1 MSRRGVF
8 RVTEIDEREK
18 KLLAVDVE
26 SLYRKYGPMVLRRCR
41 SLLLDEEQAL
51 DAMQETFVKLIRYRE
66 RLTDKAP
73 SSMLYCIATNVC
85 LNMMR
90 SSRRRPQS
98 AGDDALDRIA
108 SSEDVEAR
116 VLDRHLLDSI
126 FGRERAST
134 RTMAVLHYVDGM
146 TLEEVAKHVGLSV
159 SGGAEKAAPAQGAHP
174 RPGGGV
180 AVKRISDLL
189 LEQYVLGELPPEVA
203 GEVREELARVSFPAG
218 PTRVNHQVRQGNPGA
233 LPSVRTLDSPL
244 EQGSGKNRNS
254 LWMTDREM
262 ESRPPKAQAE
272 GAAESHPAWS
282 PPGVG
287 RCSWQ
292 SVFPRLPLSS
302 LVFSF
307 FIFRERLAPDRNQDE
322 RPLPIDRVPEDRE
335 GRRTS
340 PPVPSLDGAT

>member
-159 SGGAEKAAPAQGAHP
+159 SGV
-174 RPGGGV
+174 R
-180 AVKRISDLL
+180 KRLRLL
-189 LEQYVLGELPPEVA
+189 KERTRALGEA
-203 GEVREELARVSFPAG
+203 
-218 PTRVNHQVRQGNPGA
+218 
-233 LPSVRTLDSPL
+233 SP
-244 EQGSGKNRNS
+244 
-254 LWMTDREM
+254 
-262 ESRPPKAQAE
+262 
-272 GAAESHPAWS
+272 
-282 PPGVG
+282 
-287 RCSWQ
+287 
-292 SVFPRLPLSS
+292 
-302 LVFSF
+302 
-307 FIFRERLAPDRNQDE
+307 
-322 RPLPIDRVPEDRE
+322 
-335 GRRTS
+335 
-340 PPVPSLDGAT
+340 